1 MLPTK
6 RICVTPPTLAGAAFP
21 RFVALRAAQLE
32 AALPE
37 PGVQG
42 GGVVAM
48 KGAGEFLCWRAG
60 LLGRT
65 RALCRIWPPF
75 RGPCVTQGPLHVGLL
90 LRAADPGLSAASS
103 STCHA
108 AHPPPATPCTHPA
121 ARNAAAKAASIQS
134 VKRRKQKGRGEHA
147 CALAHQQHASQHPH
161 VPSTTT
167 HTSKG
172 QCQLSSST
180 LMADASVTALSAL

>member
-1 MLPTK
+1 MQRVAQRATHK
-6 RICVTPPTLAGAAFP
+6 RICVTPPTLARAAFP
-21 RFVALRAAQLE
+21 RFVALRAAQPE

-37 PGVQG
+37 PGVRG
-42 GGVVAM
+42 SGVVAM
-48 KGAGEFLCWRAG
+48 KGAGKFLCWRAG
-60 LLGRT
+60 LGRT
-65 RALCRIWPPF
+65 RALCRIWLPF
-75 RGPCVTQGPLHVGLL
+75 RGLCVTRGPLHVGLL

-147 CALAHQQHASQHPH
+147 CAWP
-161 VPSTTT
+161 T
-167 HTSKG
+167 
-172 QCQLSSST
+172 SST
-180 LMADASVTALSAL
+180 PVNTRTFPAQQPTPAKDNVS